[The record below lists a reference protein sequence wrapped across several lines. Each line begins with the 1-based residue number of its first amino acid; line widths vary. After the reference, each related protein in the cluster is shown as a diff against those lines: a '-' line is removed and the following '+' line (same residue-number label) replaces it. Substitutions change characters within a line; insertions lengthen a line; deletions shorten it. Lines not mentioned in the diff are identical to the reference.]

1 MERLL
6 FEKEVATKVQG
17 RYKTRVFDSNNQLVR
32 EQKDWAPNLILNSG
46 LDKIAYMPWANVFQ
60 FAVNGTGTTPTKID
74 TATTASQSGTTVTI
88 QSGPYQFTSDI
99 VGKLIYWP
107 GADKYANVL
116 AFIDNTTVT
125 VDVDQN
131 VSGALFYVYNVDQT
145 ALAQPYSM
153 HCRYVPGERL
163 CGTTIEGNTIRLLRT
178 FDFYMEKTPVLI
190 TEVGFKDQPAS
201 PKLFSRVVLQEPQFL
216 AAGQYFQ
223 ISYELAVTLE
233 PGTPTVRT
241 VEVSGW
247 PISPSTSV
255 EGTEMIQSLG
265 MAVIDLSGVTVP
277 YDRSF
282 LCNEPFAPGTWCM
295 GPEYGY
301 TNRWQNGLGE
311 PTKNYGALSASPFEY
326 NRNFVEYYLNSDSG
340 SYIPRVSAATVNGVG
355 TNIADALFLEYNVN
369 SIWPQQLIALS
380 SEYMIPVV
388 SVPPQWGKMNNI
400 KKTVNISFTPEMS
413 ADIGAKLSWDVVDIS
428 GGYHLLPRDYRYQY
442 KLSYDNI
449 YLDSLHAII
458 EGKTIAQT
466 SPDASSPVLIDNLP
480 ASAIQLSAW
489 SELSRIA
496 NYETGM
502 IIQTGSYSWLM
513 PPYDPFVTFPNPVYR
528 AEFTWPSWTHTFS
541 PSASGLLVTGSSVF
555 MSTTSAA
562 PAPFG
567 TNVDRSLIN
576 AEIPLT
582 VVPYV
587 TGSCERL
594 KKATFLT
601 NYANGSNWYTIGIG
615 PTDTS
620 INVTDRVSAS
630 KYNGYVYVFN
640 EPQTKFD
647 THILNVFF
655 KYSWRR
661 DLST

>member
-17 RYKTRVFDSNNQLVR
+17 RYKTRVFDSNNHLVR

-60 FAVNGTGTTPTKID
+60 FAVCGTGTTPTKID

-99 VGKLIYWP
+99 VGKLLYWP
-107 GADKYANVL
+107 GVDKYANVL

-145 ALAQPYSM
+145 ALVQPYSM

-178 FDFYMEKTPVLI
+178 YDFYMEKSPVLI

-277 YDRSF
+277 HDMSF

-301 TNRWQNGLGE
+301 TNRWQNGLGS
-311 PTKNYGALSASPFEY
+311 PTKDYGALSGSPFEY

-340 SYIPRVSAATVNGVG
+340 SYIPRISAATINSVA
-355 TNIADALFLEYNVN
+355 TNIASSLFLEYNVG

-380 SEYMIPVV
+380 SEYMTPVV
-388 SVPPQWGKMNNI
+388 SVPPQWGKINNTT
-400 KKTVNISFTPEMS
+400 KSVNISFTPEMS
-413 ADIGAKLSWDVVDIS
+413 GYLNAVFLSGAEEVVKGNVRFKYSLSFNTIYVDTLSSVVVGD
-428 GGYHLLPRDYRYQY
+428 
-442 KLSYDNI
+442 
-449 YLDSLHAII
+449 
-458 EGKTIAQT
+458 TILT
-466 SPDASSPVLIDNLP
+466 SVPDTLSPVYSVHVP
-480 ASAIQLSAW
+480 VSAALLYAW
-489 SELSRIA
+489 SEIERTTDYKS
-496 NYETGM
+496 GM
-502 IIQTGSYSWLM
+502 IFQAKSYGWLM
-513 PPYDPFVTFPNPVYR
+513 PPYDPFTTFPNPVHR

-555 MSTTSAA
+555 ISTTSAA

-567 TNVDRSLIN
+567 TSVDRSLIN
-576 AEIPLT
+576 YEIPLT
-582 VVPYV
+582 LVPYV

-601 NYANGSNWYTIGIG
+601 NYANGSNWYTIGVG

-620 INVTDRVSAS
+620 INVNDRVSAS

>member
-107 GADKYANVL
+107 GVDKYANVL

-178 FDFYMEKTPVLI
+178 YDFYMEKTPVLI

-277 YDRSF
+277 YDMSF

-340 SYIPRVSAATVNGVG
+340 SYIPRVSAATINSVA
-355 TNIADALFLEYNVN
+355 TNIASALFLEYNVD

-380 SEYMIPVV
+380 SEYMTPVV
-388 SVPPQWGKMNNI
+388 SVPPQWGKMNN
-400 KKTVNISFTPEMS
+400 TVNTVNVSFTPEMS
-413 ADIGAKLSWDVVDIS
+413 ANIGANFSWTNVNINPGIGEDDRYKYILKFDTVYVYSLSSVLV
-428 GGYHLLPRDYRYQY
+428 
-442 KLSYDNI
+442 
-449 YLDSLHAII
+449 
-458 EGKTIAQT
+458 GKTIIQSVPDVL
-466 SPDASSPVLIDNLP
+466 SPEFDHYGNTP

-489 SELSRIA
+489 SEIA
-496 NYETGM
+496 RTTNYTSGM
-502 IIQTGSYSWLM
+502 TFQTTSYSWLM
-513 PPYDPFVTFPNPVYR
+513 PPYDPFVTFPNPVHK

-562 PAPFG
+562 PASFG
-567 TNVDRSLIN
+567 TSVDRSLIN
-576 AEIPLT
+576 YEIPLT

-601 NYANGSNWYTIGIG
+601 NYANGSNWYTIGVG

-620 INVTDRVSAS
+620 INVNDRVSAS

>member
-107 GADKYANVL
+107 GVDKYANVL

-153 HCRYVPGERL
+153 HCRYVPGEGL

-178 FDFYMEKTPVLI
+178 YDFYMEKSPVLI

-311 PTKNYGALSASPFEY
+311 PTKDYGALSASPFEY

-340 SYIPRVSAATVNGVG
+340 SYIPRVSAATINGVT
-355 TNIADALFLEYNVN
+355 TNVASALFLEYNVD

-380 SEYMIPVV
+380 SEYMTPVV
-388 SVPPQWGKMNNI
+388 SVPPQWGKMNNTA
-400 KKTVNISFTPEMS
+400 KSVNISFTPEMS
-413 ADIGAKLSWDVVDIS
+413 GYLNAELTASKEDLGQMNYKFRYNLEFDTIYVSSLSTVIV
-428 GGYHLLPRDYRYQY
+428 
-442 KLSYDNI
+442 
-449 YLDSLHAII
+449 
-458 EGKTIAQT
+458 GKTIIQ
-466 SPDASSPVLIDNLP
+466 SIPDTASPVYSVNVP
-480 ASAIQLSAW
+480 VSAALLSAW
-489 SELSRIA
+489 SEIERTTD
-496 NYETGM
+496 YESGM
-502 IIQTGSYSWLM
+502 IFQTTSYSWLM
-513 PPYDPFVTFPNPVYR
+513 PPYDPFVTFPNPVHK

-555 MSTTSAA
+555 ISTTSAA

-567 TNVDRSLIN
+567 TSVDRSLIN
-576 AEIPLT
+576 YEIPLT

-601 NYANGSNWYTIGIG
+601 NYANGSNWHTIGVG

-620 INVTDRVSAS
+620 INVNDRVSAA

>member
-107 GADKYANVL
+107 GVDKYANVL

-153 HCRYVPGERL
+153 HCRYVPGEGL

-178 FDFYMEKTPVLI
+178 YDFYMEKTPVLI

-277 YDRSF
+277 YDMSF

-340 SYIPRVSAATVNGVG
+340 SYIPRVSAATINGVT
-355 TNIADALFLEYNVN
+355 TNVASALFLEYNVD

-380 SEYMIPVV
+380 SEYMTPVV
-388 SVPPQWGKMNNI
+388 SVPPQWGKMSND
-400 KKTVNISFTPEMS
+400 KKTVTLSFTPEMS
-413 ADIGAKLSWDVVDIS
+413 GQLNAMLNANMADIGQMNYKFRYNLEFDTIYVSSLSAVIV
-428 GGYHLLPRDYRYQY
+428 
-442 KLSYDNI
+442 
-449 YLDSLHAII
+449 
-458 EGKTIAQT
+458 GKTIIQ
-466 SPDASSPVLIDNLP
+466 SIPDTASPVYSVNVP
-480 ASAIQLSAW
+480 VSAALLSAW
-489 SELSRIA
+489 SEISRTT
-496 NYETGM
+496 NYESGM
-502 IIQTGSYSWLM
+502 MFGVDTYGWLM
-513 PPYDPFVTFPNPVYR
+513 PPYDPFVTFPNPVHR

-555 MSTTSAA
+555 ISTTSAA

-567 TNVDRSLIN
+567 TSVDRSLIN
-576 AEIPLT
+576 YEIPLT
-582 VVPYV
+582 LVPYV

-601 NYANGSNWYTIGIG
+601 NYANGSNWYTIGVG

-620 INVTDRVSAS
+620 INVNDRVSAS

>member
-74 TATTASQSGTTVTI
+74 TATTATQGGTTVTI

-107 GADKYANVL
+107 GVDKYANVL

-153 HCRYVPGERL
+153 HCRYVPGEGL

-178 FDFYMEKTPVLI
+178 YDFYMEKSPVLI

-277 YDRSF
+277 YDMSF

-340 SYIPRVSAATVNGVG
+340 SYIPRVSAATINGVT
-355 TNIADALFLEYNVN
+355 TNVASALFLEYNVD

-380 SEYMIPVV
+380 SEYMTPVV
-388 SVPPQWGKMNNI
+388 SVPPQWGKMNN
-400 KKTVNISFTPEMS
+400 TVNTVNVSFTPEMS
-413 ADIGAKLSWDVVDIS
+413 ANIGANFSWTNVNINPGIGEDDRYKYILKFDTVYVYSLSSVLV
-428 GGYHLLPRDYRYQY
+428 
-442 KLSYDNI
+442 
-449 YLDSLHAII
+449 
-458 EGKTIAQT
+458 GKTIIQ
-466 SPDASSPVLIDNLP
+466 SVPDALSPVWDSYGNTP

-489 SELSRIA
+489 SEIA
-496 NYETGM
+496 RTTNYTSGM
-502 IIQTGSYSWLM
+502 TFQTTSYSWLM
-513 PPYDPFVTFPNPVYR
+513 PPYDPFVTFPNPVHK

-562 PAPFG
+562 PASFG
-567 TNVDRSLIN
+567 TSVDRSLIN
-576 AEIPLT
+576 YEIPLT
-582 VVPYV
+582 LVPYV

-601 NYANGSNWYTIGIG
+601 NYANGSNWYTIGVG

-620 INVTDRVSAS
+620 INVNDRVSAA

>member
-1 MERLL
+1 MKQMERLL

-88 QSGPYQFTSDI
+88 QSGLYQFTSDI

-107 GADKYANVL
+107 GVDKYANVL
-116 AFIDNTTVT
+116 TFIDNTTVT

-153 HCRYVPGERL
+153 HCRYVPGEGL

-178 FDFYMEKTPVLI
+178 YDFYMEKSPVLI

-277 YDRSF
+277 YDMSF

-340 SYIPRVSAATVNGVG
+340 SYIPRVSAATINGVT
-355 TNIADALFLEYNVN
+355 TNVASALFLEYNVD

-380 SEYMIPVV
+380 SEYMTPVV
-388 SVPPQWGKMNNI
+388 SVPPQWGKMNNTA
-400 KKTVNISFTPEMS
+400 KSVNISFTPEMS
-413 ADIGAKLSWDVVDIS
+413 GYLNAVILSGAEEVAQDVYKFTYSLSFNTIYVDTLSSVVI
-428 GGYHLLPRDYRYQY
+428 
-442 KLSYDNI
+442 
-449 YLDSLHAII
+449 
-458 EGKTIAQT
+458 GKTILT
-466 SPDASSPVLIDNLP
+466 SVPDALSPVRNFQMTFSDCL
-480 ASAIQLSAW
+480 LSAW
-489 SELSRIA
+489 SEISRTT
-496 NYETGM
+496 NYESGM
-502 IIQTGSYSWLM
+502 VFQTTSYSWLM
-513 PPYDPFVTFPNPVYR
+513 PPYDPFVTFPNPVHK

-562 PAPFG
+562 PASFG
-567 TNVDRSLIN
+567 TSVDRSLIN
-576 AEIPLT
+576 YEIPLT

-601 NYANGSNWYTIGIG
+601 NYANGSNWYTIGVG

-620 INVTDRVSAS
+620 INVNDRVSAA

>member
-107 GADKYANVL
+107 GVDKYANVL

-153 HCRYVPGERL
+153 HCRYVPGEGL

-178 FDFYMEKTPVLI
+178 YDFYMEKTPVLI

-277 YDRSF
+277 YDMSF

-340 SYIPRVSAATVNGVG
+340 SYIPRVSAATINGVT
-355 TNIADALFLEYNVN
+355 TNVASALFLEYNVD

-380 SEYMIPVV
+380 SEYMTPVV
-388 SVPPQWGKMNNI
+388 SVPPQWGKMNN
-400 KKTVNISFTPEMS
+400 TVNTVNVSFTPEMS
-413 ADIGAKLSWDVVDIS
+413 ANIGANFSWTNVNINPGIGEDDRYKYILKFDTVYVYSLSSVLV
-428 GGYHLLPRDYRYQY
+428 
-442 KLSYDNI
+442 
-449 YLDSLHAII
+449 
-458 EGKTIAQT
+458 GKTIIQ
-466 SPDASSPVLIDNLP
+466 SVPDALSPVWDSYGNTP

-489 SELSRIA
+489 SEIA
-496 NYETGM
+496 RTTNYTSGM
-502 IIQTGSYSWLM
+502 TFQTTSYSWLM
-513 PPYDPFVTFPNPVYR
+513 PPYDPFVTFPNPVHK

-555 MSTTSAA
+555 ISTTSAA

-567 TNVDRSLIN
+567 TSVDRSLIN
-576 AEIPLT
+576 YEIPLT

-601 NYANGSNWYTIGIG
+601 NYANGSNWYTIGVG

-620 INVTDRVSAS
+620 INVNDRVSAS

>member
-17 RYKTRVFDSNNQLVR
+17 RYKTRVFDSNNQIVR

-88 QSGPYQFTSDI
+88 QSGSYQFTSDI

-107 GADKYANVL
+107 GMDKYANVL
-116 AFIDNTTVT
+116 AFIDGTTVT

-153 HCRYVPGERL
+153 HCRYVPGEGL

-178 FDFYMEKTPVLI
+178 YDFYMEKTPVLI

-277 YDRSF
+277 YDMSF

-340 SYIPRVSAATVNGVG
+340 SYIPRVSAATINGVT
-355 TNIADALFLEYNVN
+355 TNVASALFLEYNVD

-380 SEYMIPVV
+380 SEYMTPVV
-388 SVPPQWGKMNNI
+388 SVPTQWGKMN
-400 KKTVNISFTPEMS
+400 KTTKPVNISFTPEMS
-413 ADIGAKLSWDVVDIS
+413 GYLNAGFTTSIVDIDPNL
-428 GGYHLLPRDYRYQY
+428 GTDGRYQY
-442 KLSYDNI
+442 NLTFNTIYVSSLSSVI
-449 YLDSLHAII
+449 V
-458 EGKTIAQT
+458 GKTIIH
-466 SPDASSPVLIDNLP
+466 SIPDAASPVYSQYLP
-480 ASAIQLSAW
+480 ASAVLLSAW
-489 SELSRIA
+489 SEIYRTTDYVS
-496 NYETGM
+496 GM
-502 IIQTGSYSWLM
+502 IFSADSYSWLM
-513 PPYDPFVTFPNPVYR
+513 PPYDPFVTFPNPVHK

-562 PAPFG
+562 PASFG
-567 TNVDRSLIN
+567 TSVDRSLIN
-576 AEIPLT
+576 TEIPLT

-601 NYANGSNWYTIGIG
+601 NYANGSNWYTIGVG

-620 INVTDRVSAS
+620 INVNDRVSAS

>member
-17 RYKTRVFDSNNQLVR
+17 RYKTRVFDSNNQIVR

-88 QSGPYQFTSDI
+88 QSGSYQFTGDI

-107 GADKYANVL
+107 GVDKYANVL
-116 AFIDNTTVT
+116 AFIDSTTVT

-153 HCRYVPGERL
+153 HCRYVPGEGL

-178 FDFYMEKTPVLI
+178 YDFYMEKTPVLI

-265 MAVIDLSGVTVP
+265 MAVIDLSGVTIP
-277 YDRSF
+277 YDMSF

-301 TNRWQNGLGE
+301 TNRWQNGLGK

-340 SYIPRVSAATVNGVG
+340 SYIPRVSAATINGVT
-355 TNIADALFLEYNVN
+355 TNVASALFLEYNVD

-380 SEYMIPVV
+380 SEYMTPVV
-388 SVPPQWGKMNNI
+388 PVPPQWGKMNNTA
-400 KKTVNISFTPEMS
+400 KSVNISFTPEMS
-413 ADIGAKLSWDVVDIS
+413 GYLNAVILSGAEEVVTTGNYKFTYSLSFNTIYVDTLSSVVI
-428 GGYHLLPRDYRYQY
+428 
-442 KLSYDNI
+442 
-449 YLDSLHAII
+449 
-458 EGKTIAQT
+458 GKTILT
-466 SPDASSPVLIDNLP
+466 SVPDALSPARNFQMTFSDCL
-480 ASAIQLSAW
+480 LSAW
-489 SELSRIA
+489 SEISRTT
-496 NYETGM
+496 NYESGM
-502 IIQTGSYSWLM
+502 VFQTTSYSWLM
-513 PPYDPFVTFPNPVYR
+513 PPYDPFVTFPNPVHK

-562 PAPFG
+562 PASFG
-567 TNVDRSLIN
+567 NSVDRSLIN
-576 AEIPLT
+576 TEIPLT

-587 TGSCERL
+587 TGSYERL

-601 NYANGSNWYTIGIG
+601 NYANGSNWYTIGVG

-620 INVTDRVSAS
+620 INVNDRVSAS

>member
-46 LDKIAYMPWANVFQ
+46 LNKIAYMPWANVFQ

-74 TATTASQSGTTVTI
+74 TATTATQGGTTVTI

-107 GADKYANVL
+107 GVDKYANVL

-145 ALAQPYSM
+145 ALVQPYSM

-178 FDFYMEKTPVLI
+178 YDFYMEKSPVLI

-265 MAVIDLSGVTVP
+265 MAVIDLSGVTLP

-311 PTKNYGALSASPFEY
+311 PTKDYGALSGSPFEY
-326 NRNFVEYYLNSDSG
+326 NRNFVDYYLNSDSG
-340 SYIPRVSAATVNGVG
+340 SYIPRTSVATANGVSK
-355 TNIADALFLEYNVN
+355 TVSEALFTTYNVD
-369 SIWPQQLIALS
+369 SIWPQHLIALS
-380 SEYMIPVV
+380 AEYMIPVV
-388 SVPPQWGKMNNI
+388 SVPPQWGKMSNN
-400 KKTVNISFTPEMS
+400 KKTVTMSFTPETS
-413 ADIGAKLSWDVVDIS
+413 GYLNAKITTFTVDVDNTSSVNNKC
-428 GGYHLLPRDYRYQY
+428 GYTLEFDSL
-442 KLSYDNI
+442 
-449 YLDSLHAII
+449 YLDSLGAVIVGRPII
-458 EGKTIAQT
+458 
-466 SPDASSPVLIDNLP
+466 SSRPDNKSLPDN
-480 ASAIQLSAW
+480 AMTDVVALSAW
-489 SELSRIA
+489 PELERTAHYKS
-496 NYETGM
+496 GM
-502 IIQTGSYSWLM
+502 TFDVDVYGWLM
-513 PPYDPFVTFPNPVYR
+513 PPYDPFVTFPNPVHR

-555 MSTTSAA
+555 ISTTSAA

-567 TNVDRSLIN
+567 TSVDRSLIN
-576 AEIPLT
+576 YEIPLT

-601 NYANGSNWYTIGIG
+601 NYANGSNWYTIGVG

-620 INVTDRVSAS
+620 INVTDRVSAA